1 MFAKL
6 CVVFLMLQVSGVVTS
21 GQCHTRVDDFMRKI
35 FKGWKVSLTSE
46 ELIALTDI
54 KRGTFY
60 FHSNNYKSSLTVHLA
75 VCLAGFFF

>member
-6 CVVFLMLQVSGVVTS
+6 CVVFLVLQMSGVVIS

-54 KRGTFY
+54 KRGISY
-60 FHSNNYKSSLTVHLA
+60 FHSNAFLQQ
-75 VCLAGFFF
+75 

>member
-6 CVVFLMLQVSGVVTS
+6 CVVFLMLQVSGVLTN

-60 FHSNNYKSSLTVHLA
+60 FHSNVFLR
-75 VCLAGFFF
+75 